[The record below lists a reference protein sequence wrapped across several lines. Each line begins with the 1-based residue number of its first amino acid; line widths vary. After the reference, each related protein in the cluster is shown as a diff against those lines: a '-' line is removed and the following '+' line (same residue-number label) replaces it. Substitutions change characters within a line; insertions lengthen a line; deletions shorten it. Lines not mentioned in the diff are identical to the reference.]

1 MSSEPDDLAEEQ
13 PAPEDQPEVPAG
25 RSRLGISLLALV
37 ALLVLALATAWLSR
51 ERIADNLIASE
62 LEKRGI
68 PASYRIESISA
79 REQVLADLV
88 VGDPER
94 PDFTAQRIIVSI
106 RPRFGFPE
114 IGLVRL
120 VKPRIYGSY
129 LKGKLSF
136 GALDPLIFTDSKEP
150 FRLPDMDLS
159 VEDGRGLIE
168 SDLGAVGLRL
178 DGRGNLRGGFAGQ
191 VAALSNDAAIGGC
204 AGNKVTLFGKVSVSR
219 ERPHFK
225 GPLRLAGLACPE
237 IGLRLADAVIR
248 ADITGDPGMDGAEG
262 SLDLNSGA
270 ARVADYAMRAGSGTG
285 RFSWRNDRLTVRYDL
300 AAKAIDTPQLRVP
313 DVKFAG
319 RLRGFDGLSRIDL
332 ESDVSGSV
340 EALGQPVQGA
350 IADLARAGD
359 GNLLGALAGKAGSA
373 LRREARGATFKVS
386 LVARHTPGGDSLVVP
401 GAILRGRS
409 GQPLVSLSRLQVRA
423 GQGGPQVLAGSF
435 QTGGPDLPRISGTV
449 RRIESGGFA
458 ANLAMAEYAIDD
470 SRLAVPGMD
479 VVQRGERLDFT
490 GEMRLSGAIP
500 GGRADNLVLPVSG
513 DWRNG
518 SEIAVWRSCIP
529 VSFDRLK
536 LSDLEISKRTI
547 SLCPPSAG
555 AIVRSG
561 PSGLKVAAGVPSLDL
576 AGALGQTPIR
586 VVSGPLG
593 FAWPGNLAA
602 RHVDVTLGPRRSAST
617 FRLSELSARLGSDI
631 AGGFGGAEVKLDAVP
646 LDLSDVSGRWR
657 YANGVLSLS
666 QASLRVSDR
675 EQVDRFE
682 PLIANGASLRLAD
695 NQIVAAALLR
705 EPTSDRE
712 VLRADIRHDLTSGRG
727 NADLLVDNLV
737 FDQRLQPDTLT
748 HLALGVIANARGA
761 VRGTGRIDWNEVDV
775 TSTGRFST
783 DSLDFAAAFGPVTG
797 ASGAIE
803 FTDLLGLVTAPDQ
816 TLKVASINPGIEVN
830 DGRVTYELLPGNVL
844 RVKSARWPFMDGKLR
859 LRPVDIELG
868 TDHSVRYV
876 LVINGIDA
884 ARFVQHLELA
894 NLAATGT
901 FDGRLP
907 LIFDKD
913 GGRIERG
920 RLTSREPGGNLSYV
934 GELTYKDLSPMGNYA
949 FDALRSIDFRQ
960 MGIQLDGPLDGEI
973 ITRVAFEGISQ
984 GQGATSNFVTK
995 RIAKLPIRFRLNIR
1009 APFIQLV
1016 TSMRSLYD
1024 PEYILDPRVLGI
1036 TGNAGAPATRP
1047 KPNVQPSES
1056 DKTP

>member
-1 MSSEPDDLAEEQ
+1 MS
-13 PAPEDQPEVPAG
+13 AG
-25 RSRLGISLLALV
+25 RSRLGIFLLALA
-37 ALLVLALATAWLSR
+37 ALLILALAAAWFSR

-68 PASYRIESISA
+68 PASYRIESIGP
-79 REQVLADLV
+79 REQVLTKLV
-88 VGDPER
+88 VGDPKR
-94 PDFTAQRIIVSI
+94 PDFTAERIVVSI

-136 GALDPLIFTDSKEP
+136 GALDPLIFTDSEEP
-150 FRLPDMDLS
+150 FQLPNMDLS

-168 SDLGAVGLRL
+168 SDLGTVGVKL

-191 VAALSNDAAIGGC
+191 VAAVSNDAMIGGC
-204 AGNKVTLFGKVSVSR
+204 TGDKVTLFGKLSVAR
-219 ERPHFK
+219 EKPRFK
-225 GPLRLAGLACPE
+225 GPLRLAGVTCPDL
-237 IGLRLADAVIR
+237 GLRLADAVIG
-248 ADITGDPGMDGAEG
+248 ADVTGDAALDGAEG
-262 SLDLNSGA
+262 SIDLQTGA
-270 ARVADYAMRAGSGTG
+270 VQAADYAMRAGSGTG
-285 RFSWRNDRLTVRYDL
+285 RFSWRKERLTVRYDL
-300 AAKAIDTPQLRVP
+300 NGKAISTPQLRVP
-313 DVKFAG
+313 DVKLAG

-332 ESDVSGSV
+332 ESDVSGTV
-340 EALGQPVQGA
+340 EALGQPVQRA

-359 GNLLGALAGKAGSA
+359 GNLLGPLADKAGSA
-373 LRREARGATFKVS
+373 LRREARGGTFKVS
-386 LVARHTPGGDSLVVP
+386 LVARRTPDGDSLVVP
-401 GAILRGRS
+401 GAVLRGRS

-423 GQGGPQVLAGSF
+423 GQGAPQILAGGF

-449 RRIESGGFA
+449 RRIDGGGFS
-458 ANLAMAEYAIDD
+458 ANMAMAEYAVGD
-470 SRLAVPGMD
+470 SRLAMPGMD
-479 VVQRGERLDFT
+479 VVQRGGRLDFT

-513 DWRNG
+513 DWRIG
-518 SEIAVWRSCIP
+518 SEIAVWRSCTP

-536 LSDLEISKRTI
+536 LSDLAISKRSI
-547 SLCPPSAG
+547 SLCPPSGG

-561 PSGLKVAAGVPSLDL
+561 PSGLKVAAGIPSLDL

-586 VVSGPLG
+586 VASGPLG

-602 RHVDVTLGPRRSAST
+602 RHVDVTLGPARSAST
-617 FRLSELSARLGSDI
+617 FRLSDLSARLGSDI
-631 AGGFGGAEVKLDAVP
+631 AGSFGGAEVKLDAVP
-646 LDLSDVSGRWR
+646 LDLSEVSGRWR
-657 YANGVLSLS
+657 YANGVLTLS
-666 QASLRVSDR
+666 RAALRVSDR

-682 PLIANGASLRLAD
+682 PLVARDATLRLVD
-695 NQIVAAALLR
+695 NRIVAEALLR
-705 EPTSDRE
+705 EQTSDRE
-712 VLRADIRHDLTSGRG
+712 VLRAEIRHNLATGVGD
-727 NADLLVDNLV
+727 ADLLVSNLV
-737 FDQRLQPDTLT
+737 FDRQLQPDTLT

-761 VRGTGRIDWNEVDV
+761 VRGSGRIDWNETDL

-797 ASGAIE
+797 ASGTIE
-803 FTDLLGLVTAPDQ
+803 FTDLLGLVTAPNQ
-816 TLKVASINPGIEVN
+816 TLRVASINPGIEVN
-830 DGRVTYELLPGNVL
+830 DGRVTYALLPGNVL
-844 RVKSARWPFMDGKLR
+844 QVKGARWPFMDGTLR
-859 LRPVDIELG
+859 LRPVDIEIG

-884 ARFVQHLELA
+884 ARFVQHLEMG

-934 GELTYKDLSPMGNYA
+934 GELTYEDLSPMGNFA

-984 GQGATSNFVTK
+984 GEAASSNFVTK
-995 RIAKLPIRFRLNIR
+995 RIAKLPIVFRLNIR

-1036 TGNAGAPATRP
+1036 AGTADAPATRP
-1047 KPNVQPSES
+1047 KSNVQPSES